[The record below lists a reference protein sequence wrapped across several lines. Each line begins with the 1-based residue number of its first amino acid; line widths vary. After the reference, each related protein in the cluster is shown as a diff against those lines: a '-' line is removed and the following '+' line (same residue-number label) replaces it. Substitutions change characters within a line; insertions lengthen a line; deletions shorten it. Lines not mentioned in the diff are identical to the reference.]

1 MPLYSSAGAS
11 ASASAAA
18 ASAASFAAARS
29 SAAFAAAAASS
40 LFFCAAAPAVERLRF
55 ANLRLAEGTA
65 PLTGPERLSAKARV
79 EVARAE
85 ESCGTLQERHFA
97 HAGVTSQ
104 ETLRGALEP
113 LNVALPLPALR
124 TLRLYLLLADNERRT
139 GSGGDGACKG
149 QWPDIQRGAGRK
161 AHGEGEQ
168 ESEHERE
175 RTARVQISAPR
186 ASSRRTVLTTGRSL
200 ITKDPGSGRKEKS
213 AEVFYLC

>member
-11 ASASAAA
+11 ASAAAAAASASAAAAAAAASASAAA

-29 SAAFAAAAASS
+29 SAALAAATTSS
-40 LFFCAAAPAVERLRF
+40 LFFFAAAPAVERHRF
-55 ANLRLAEGTA
+55 AYLRLADGTA
-65 PLTGPERLSAKARV
+65 PLTGPGLPQRQSSQAQERV
-79 EVARAE
+79 EVGRAE

-104 ETLRGALEP
+104 ESLLGALEP

-124 TLRLYLLLADNERRT
+124 TLQLYLLLADNERRT

-149 QWPDIQRGAGRK
+149 QWPDIQRGAGCE

-168 ESEHERE
+168 ESQHERRSRPRE
-175 RTARVQISAPR
+175 RARG
-186 ASSRRTVLTTGRSL
+186 RR
-200 ITKDPGSGRKEKS
+200 
-213 AEVFYLC
+213 C